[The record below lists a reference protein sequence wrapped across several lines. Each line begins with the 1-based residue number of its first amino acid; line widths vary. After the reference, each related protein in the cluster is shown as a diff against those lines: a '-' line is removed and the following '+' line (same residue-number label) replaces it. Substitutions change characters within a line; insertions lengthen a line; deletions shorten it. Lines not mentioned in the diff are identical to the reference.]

1 MNATTNGIFVMGTA
15 TVGILLAVAG
25 VFDPAP
31 VAACGGFAC
40 NGGGGPTPVV
50 QAAERIIFEDR
61 GDGNVRAYIQIQYSQ
76 QGAPVGFSWIVP
88 VTSVPELGIAD
99 IEMFDE
105 LDSATSPQFRFVN
118 NPNAGFGGGGG
129 GGLACGATDSAFD
142 SRGAPGAE
150 ADDGVT
156 VWDTS
161 RVGDYET
168 AVISGET
175 GDAIRTWLVERDYDV
190 TSRMAELLDGYV
202 YTGHLFA
209 AFRYAPLDGLSGA
222 LDPITLTYAGE
233 KPCVPIKLTAIAS
246 TPILDISVIA
256 FGAGRTHPDPAG
268 EYVEVVPNYA
278 NIGFDFS
285 APTQTSYTDEVDAV
299 LQEAGGHGWV
309 VEHAGATGDLSGIFH
324 PDAVAV
330 AARNPYVTRFYT
342 RMTPAM
348 MDVDPEFVVSAQSE
362 DVNRLHVIDLG
373 GERAS
378 LVSGRDSALRF
389 AAPPFALAIFAIF
402 FRRHRR

>member
-1 MNATTNGIFVMGTA
+1 MNTTNATTGLFAITSVA
-15 TVGILLAVAG
+15 ILLAVAG

-99 IEMFDE
+99 IDMFNE

-118 NPNAGFGGGGG
+118 NPSAGGGGGGG
-129 GGLACGATDSAFD
+129 GGLTCGSSADSFRA
-142 SRGAPGAE
+142 GVPGSE

-156 VWDTS
+156 IWDTS

-168 AVISGET
+168 AVISGES
-175 GDAIRTWLVERDYDV
+175 GDAIRTWLVDHDYDV
-190 TSRMAELLDGYV
+190 TTRMAELLDGYV

-209 AFRYAPLDGLSGA
+209 AFRYSPLDGLSGA

-268 EYVEVVPNYA
+268 EYVEVVPDYA

-285 APTQTSYTDEVDAV
+285 APTQTSYTDEVDAA
-299 LQEAGGHGWV
+299 LDEAGGHGWV
-309 VEHAGATGDLSGIFH
+309 VEHAGASQDLGGLAH
-324 PDAVAV
+324 PDAVAI
-330 AARNPYVTRFYT
+330 AQRNPYVTRFYT
-342 RMTPAM
+342 RMTPEM
-348 MDVDPEFVVSAQSE
+348 MDVDPEFVVSAQVE

-373 GERAS
+373 GTRAS
-378 LVSGRDSALRF
+378 LVSGRDSGLRF
-389 AAPPFALAIFAIF
+389 AAPPFALAIFAVF
-402 FRRHRR
+402 LRRRRR